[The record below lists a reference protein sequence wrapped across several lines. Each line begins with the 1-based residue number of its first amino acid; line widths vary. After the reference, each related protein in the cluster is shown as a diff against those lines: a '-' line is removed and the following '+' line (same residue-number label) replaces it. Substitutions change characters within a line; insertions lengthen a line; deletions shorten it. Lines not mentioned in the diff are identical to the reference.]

1 MKNKLLA
8 AAALAVA
15 GVAAS
20 CSPALA
26 HDQGGHPPHAQG
38 AAPTGEACVDSLHWD
53 GLVKSL
59 MHEGAVKACAPGTGA
74 HAGTGHHSTR
84 PVATHTHPADDE
96 DCPPTEPP
104 TTPPTTPPVTHP
116 PTTPPTQPP
125 TTPPTNPPTQP
136 PVTTP
141 PATTPPSSPPA
152 TDTPGTPPVTTP
164 STPVAAQLAHTGSSG
179 TTLLGGIAVVLAG
192 AGGGAVLAARR
203 RRQA

>member
-20 CSPALA
+20 CAPALA
-26 HDQGGHPPHAQG
+26 HDQGGLPPHAQG
-38 AAPTGEACVDSLHWD
+38 AAGTAATGEACADSLHWD
-53 GLVKSL
+53 GLMKSL
-59 MHEGAVKACAPGTGA
+59 MHDGAACAPGTAA
-74 HAGTGHHSTR
+74 HAGTGHHHSTR
-84 PVATHTHPADDE
+84 PVATHTPAADDE
-96 DCPPTEPP
+96 DCPPTK
-104 TTPPTTPPVTHP
+104 PPTTPPVTP
-116 PTTPPTQPP
+116 PVPPPPTQQP

-136 PVTTP
+136 PVSTP
-141 PATTPPSSPPA
+141 PATPPVSSPPA
-152 TDTPGTPPVTTP
+152 SETPGTPPVTTP